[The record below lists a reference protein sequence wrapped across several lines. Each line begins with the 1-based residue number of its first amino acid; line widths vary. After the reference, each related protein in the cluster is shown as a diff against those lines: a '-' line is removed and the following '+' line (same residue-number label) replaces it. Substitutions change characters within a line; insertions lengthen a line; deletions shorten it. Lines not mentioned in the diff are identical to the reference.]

1 MKAVVISTPNHA
13 HLRDEALPEI
23 REDEVLVKVAV
34 AGVCMSDVET
44 MKGTRPRPYV
54 KYPIIPGH
62 EWCGTVE
69 RVGAGVK
76 RIVTGDRV
84 AVEGHNFCRACAW
97 CSRGETNL
105 CASYNELGFTLPG
118 GFAEYVA
125 VRADLAHPFAKTLP
139 VEAAAMVEPFAC
151 VIHGAQRARV
161 QRGDTVAV
169 VGPGTIGLLAVGW
182 AAMSKPARL
191 VAVGLDRGNEALARR
206 MGATDYL
213 TVSDDPAARIREM
226 TAGAGADVVF
236 EAAGSDAAVAMALD
250 LARRGGTV
258 IVSGI
263 AGGGRRVTLES
274 DLFALKDLRVDG
286 VFAYTTDSFEQALR
300 IIESGRLDVTP
311 LVTHTLPLRDFEK
324 AFDLLSNR
332 PEPVVKVLLRP

>member
-1 MKAVVISTPNHA
+1 
-13 HLRDEALPEI
+13 
-23 REDEVLVKVAV
+23 
-34 AGVCMSDVET
+34 
-44 MKGTRPRPYV
+44 
-54 KYPIIPGH
+54 
-62 EWCGTVE
+62 
-69 RVGAGVK
+69 
-76 RIVTGDRV
+76 
-84 AVEGHNFCRACAW
+84 VEGHNFCRACAW

>member
-1 MKAVVISTPNHA
+1 MKAVVICTPNRA
-13 HLRDEALPEI
+13 FFRDEADPQAGEG
-23 REDEVLVKVAV
+23 EVLVKVAL
-34 AGVCMSDVET
+34 AGVCMSDVEV

-69 RVGAGVK
+69 KVGPGVK
-76 RIVTGDRV
+76 RVVPGDRV

-139 VEAAAMVEPFAC
+139 FEAAAMVEPFAC

-161 QRGDTVAV
+161 QAGDTVAV

-182 AAMSKPARL
+182 AAMSRPARL
-191 VAVGLDRGNEALARR
+191 VVVGLDRGNEAMARK

-213 TVSDDPAARIREM
+213 TVRDDPAPRVRDL
-226 TAGAGADVVF
+226 TGGAGADVVF
-236 EAAGSDAAVAMALD
+236 EAAGSEKAVVLALE

-258 IVSGI
+258 ILSGI
-263 AGGGRRVTLES
+263 AGDGRRMSVDS
-274 DLFALKDLRVDG
+274 DLIALKDLRIDG

-300 IIESGRLDVTP
+300 IIESGRLDVRP
-311 LVTHTLPLRDFEK
+311 LVTHTLPLQEFEK

-332 PEPVVKVLLRP
+332 PEPVGKVMLKP

>member
-1 MKAVVISTPNHA
+1 MKAVVICAPNHA
-13 HLRDEALPEI
+13 LLRDEALPQIGEG
-23 REDEVLVKVAV
+23 EVLVKVAV

-44 MKGTRPRPYV
+44 MKGTRPHPYV

-76 RIVTGDRV
+76 RIVKGDRV

-125 VRADLAHPFAKTLP
+125 VRADLAHPFARTLP

-151 VIHGAQRARV
+151 VIHGAQRAGA
-161 QRGDTVAV
+161 QRGDTVGV

-182 AAMSKPARL
+182 AAMSRPAWV
-191 VAVGLDRGNEALARR
+191 VAVGLDGGNEAIARR

-213 TVSDDPAARIREM
+213 TVKDDPGARIREM
-226 TAGAGADVVF
+226 TSGAGADVVF
-236 EAAGSDAAVAMALD
+236 EAAGSEAAVVMALD
-250 LARRGGTV
+250 LARRGGAV
-258 IVSGI
+258 ILSGI
-263 AGGGRRVTLES
+263 AGGGRRATLES
-274 DLFALKDLRVDG
+274 DLFALKDLRVNG

-300 IIESGRLDVTP
+300 IIESGRLDVRP
-311 LVTHTLPLRDFEK
+311 LVTHTLPLREFEK